1 MAGAAD
7 PADTTRAPGI
17 LTAILAPPTAR
28 PDDEGAPTSVWD
40 SEGGHLAEARTP
52 DLRVHCPLPVRAEE
66 PFVMTFLQTAIL
78 AVAIAV
84 GIAGLITVPRA
95 EPVPAR

>member
-1 MAGAAD
+1 
-7 PADTTRAPGI
+7 
-17 LTAILAPPTAR
+17 
-28 PDDEGAPTSVWD
+28 
-40 SEGGHLAEARTP
+40 
-52 DLRVHCPLPVRAEE
+52 
-66 PFVMTFLQTAIL
+66 MTFLQTAIL